1 MLDEKSPPYRVLC
14 VDDNELVASALE
26 RRMQKEPL
34 LKWSGVVSVGSA
46 VLQSVRDK
54 SPDIVLMDIDMPGV
68 DSFML
73 VERLAAESPEVRVLM
88 FSGHVT
94 SEYIDR
100 ALNCG
105 AWGYL
110 SKNEDV
116 AELLAGV
123 LKAAR
128 GEIALSREAMAVQ
141 HSALRRV
148 GHPGRSSDAVG

>member
-1 MLDEKSPPYRVLC
+1 MPDEMFSPWRVLC
-14 VDDNELVASALE
+14 VDDNELVASALQ

-34 LKWSGVVSVGSA
+34 LRWSGVVSDGSA
-46 VLQSVRDK
+46 VLQTVRDV

-68 DSFML
+68 DSFTL
-73 VERLAAESPEVRVLM
+73 VERLAAESPDVRVLM

-116 AELLAGV
+116 AELLQGV

-128 GEIALSREAMAVQ
+128 GEIALSREATAVQ
-141 HSALRRV
+141 RSAFRRS
-148 GHPGRSSDAVG
+148 GHPTHPGDEAG